1 MGFFVFRTPK
11 PKEFKYS
18 PRYFDPKKEELER
31 RKAELGLKNELS
43 HNEELRLKIS
53 HRWRK
58 SSDDDRS
65 TMSKT
70 ITYLIY
76 GSFIVLSIYFILFTD
91 VIENV
96 LRSFGVV
103 H

>member
-11 PKEFKYS
+11 PKEFKYT
-18 PRYFDPKKEELER
+18 PRYYDPKKEELER

-43 HNEELRLKIS
+43 HNEELRLRMS
-53 HRWRK
+53 RRWRK
-58 SSDDDRS
+58 GSDEGKS
-65 TMSKT
+65 TLSKT

-76 GSFIVLSIYFILFTD
+76 GTFIILSIYFILFTD

-96 LRSFGVV
+96 LRSFGVT